1 MDSNIVRGTCILMCP
16 DQEIEMRQREGLIH
30 VLEARRDG
38 GGRGTR
44 LTADRRK
51 MVKMYTR
58 SAAGK
63 DLLQPDL
70 LRPPPILRRT
80 INYLLSSVVAES
92 ETPWTTVY
100 HFVEDRLR
108 AINQDMVVQQIP
120 PHMSTN
126 ILEPIVRFYA
136 YASYRLCEEPID
148 NFDPHLNSTQ
158 LNNSLKHLLVCY
170 DSDEKQDEIS
180 VTRDQMEALYGLL
193 HLGNVEAL
201 YRLLSIKSHS
211 GSQSR
216 TVLKMSLAHF
226 CNDYVTVFR
235 QLRHL
240 SPLLC
245 CVAALH
251 VPQIRRKTL
260 SVMNSAYSSKNLRY
274 SLSKLTSLLLFANDE
289 DAAEECKYYG
299 LSVDEDGVHFLKGTF
314 DNSTK
319 ERPPKKFKF
328 LDENLTNISLP
339 DILLCVD
346 PDS

>member
-201 YRLLSIKSHS
+201 YRLLSIKSH
-211 GSQSR
+211 
-216 TVLKMSLAHF
+216 
-226 CNDYVTVFR
+226 
-235 QLRHL
+235 
-240 SPLLC
+240 
-245 CVAALH
+245 
-251 VPQIRRKTL
+251 RKTL